1 VAGYPTARLLLSG
14 HRFLRR
20 RLERAVVLGDAAAD
34 GDPIRQQSVSLTLG
48 VALAVFTM
56 GGCAMFGWLR
66 PTPGLGDSLILMDR
80 ASGALYVRVGDAVHP
95 VPNLASA
102 RLITGASEDPRQV
115 ATADLASAKRGP
127 LLGIPGAPGVIGP
140 ALSPQESSW
149 TVCDGAAATTVIVG
163 PAANAEAT
171 RGLARDRPVL
181 VSSRSNSTYLL
192 YDGSRAVVDLTDS
205 ATVRALHLEG
215 RTPRPVSPGLL
226 SIIPELPPITA
237 PGIPGFGSPGPQSLS
252 GFMVG
257 DVIRIE
263 RASTTE
269 YFVVLEGGVQRI
281 GAVAADLIRFA
292 AARPGA
298 EITPVAPAA
307 IADIPV
313 LGALPVAEFPD
324 QIDAPLADDV
334 SVLCSS
340 WAKGKVTIAA
350 GAGLPLSN
358 RQVPIPLAQADG
370 EGPAVDA
377 VFVPPG
383 RSAYVASTGTAAATG
398 QLVTDTGVRYP
409 IADTDAAHTLGL
421 PDHPEPGPW
430 PLLMMLP
437 EGPEISRAA
446 ALLARDVLA
455 APPRASR

>member
-1 VAGYPTARLLLSG
+1 M
-14 HRFLRR
+14 
-20 RLERAVVLGDAAAD
+20 LGDAAAD
-34 GDPIRQQSVSLTLG
+34 GDPIRQQSVSLTAG
-48 VALAVFTM
+48 VLLAVLAM
-56 GGCAMFGWLR
+56 AGCALFGWLR
-66 PTPGLGDSLILMDR
+66 PTPGVGDSPILMDR
-80 ASGALYVRVGDAVHP
+80 VSGALYVRVGDTVHP

-102 RLITGASEDPRQV
+102 RLITGASDDPRQV
-115 ATADLASAKRGP
+115 ATADLATAKRGP

-140 ALSPQESSW
+140 ALSPQEASW
-149 TVCDGAAATTVIVG
+149 TVCDDAAATTVIAG
-163 PAANAEAT
+163 PVADAEAT
-171 RGLARDRPVL
+171 RGLAPDRPVL
-181 VSSRSNSTYLL
+181 VSSRSNTTYLL

-215 RTPRPVSPGLL
+215 RTPRAVSPGLL

-237 PGIPGFGSPGPQSLS
+237 PEIAGFGSPGPQTLP

-257 DVIRIE
+257 DVIRVE
-263 RASTTE
+263 RAGATE

-281 GAVAADLIRFA
+281 GDVAADLIRFA
-292 AARPGA
+292 AARPGT
-298 EITPVAPAA
+298 EITPVAPSA
-307 IADIPV
+307 IAGIPI

-324 QIDAPLADDV
+324 HIDAPLADDV
-334 SVLCSS
+334 PVLCSS
-340 WAKGKVTIAA
+340 WAAGKVTIRA
-350 GAGLPLSN
+350 GTGLPLSD
-358 RQVPIPLAQADG
+358 RQEPIPLAQADG
-370 EGPAVDA
+370 DGPAIDA

-383 RSAYVASTGTAAATG
+383 RSAYVASTGTGAATG

-409 IADTDAAHTLGL
+409 IADTDAAHVLGL
-421 PDHPEPGPW
+421 LDHPEPGPW